1 MYFVMKWRCL
11 CDKMSG
17 FLLWP
22 RNVWPV
28 LVQQK
33 CLMGWPNKNVA
44 WAAAKSMGWVV
55 FNKQIGQI
63 LKNG

>member
-17 FLLWP
+17 FFIMAPKCVACAGPTKMCYGLA
-22 RNVWPV
+22 
-28 LVQQK
+28 QQK
-33 CLMGWPNKNVA
+33 CA

>member
-1 MYFVMKWRCL
+1 M
-11 CDKMSG
+11 
-17 FLLWP
+17 
-22 RNVWPV
+22 

-33 CLMGWPNKNVA
+33 CVMGWPNKNVA

>member
-1 MYFVMKWRCL
+1 
-11 CDKMSG
+11 
-17 FLLWP
+17 
-22 RNVWPV
+22 
-28 LVQQK
+28 
-33 CLMGWPNKNVA
+33 MGWPNKNVA